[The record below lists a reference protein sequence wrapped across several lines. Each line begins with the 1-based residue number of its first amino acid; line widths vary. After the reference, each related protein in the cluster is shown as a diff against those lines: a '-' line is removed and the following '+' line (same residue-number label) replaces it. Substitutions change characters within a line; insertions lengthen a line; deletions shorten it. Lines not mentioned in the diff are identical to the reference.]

1 MPPSLFQAQIDLNLK
16 TVFLSTHAVL
26 PVMTSQSPPGGAI
39 VNNSSLT
46 AMRFIGKPQIGYAS
60 AKAAVLQF
68 TKHLAALYGPKKI
81 RANCVVPGIIWTP
94 LVENLG
100 ISSKPEDNQVCK
112 QIVAAG
118 KQAPMARLGTPEDV
132 ANAVAFL
139 CSDVAAGFV
148 TGQEIVVDG
157 GLSGSTAY

>member
-1 MPPSLFQAQIDLNLK
+1 MTPALFQSQIDLNLK

-46 AMRFIGKPQIGYAS
+46 ALRYIGKPQIGYAA
-60 AKAAVLQF
+60 AKAAVLQYS
-68 TKHLAALYGPKKI
+68 KHLAALYAPQKI
-81 RANCVVPGIIWTP
+81 RANCVIPGIIWTP

-100 ISSKPEDNQVCK
+100 VSAKPEDNEVCK

-118 KQAPMARLGTPEDV
+118 EKAPMGRLGTPEDV

>member
-1 MPPSLFQAQIDLNLK
+1 M
-16 TVFLSTHAVL
+16 
-26 PVMTSQSPPGGAI
+26 
-39 VNNSSLT
+39 
-46 AMRFIGKPQIGYAS
+46 
-60 AKAAVLQF
+60 
-68 TKHLAALYGPKKI
+68 
-81 RANCVVPGIIWTP
+81 PGIIWTP